1 MAPSRKKKPLTDT
14 LIQLIESHPA
24 IWNKT
29 SKDYK
34 DVVIRSNA
42 WVDVR
47 DNLKASFEVEELV
60 ATKLNS
66 LKGIKAHWKNLQHT
80 YSNKKKKS
88 KGTSGAG
95 LDQVLEAREWEFFD
109 ALRFLDQSGK
119 FGTAIKSSTSRVD
132 LFFGDESSEEDLDL
146 DEEAGGVD
154 QIGEEDLDRDGDDLE
169 LGHDTEDGEEASEPE
184 DQVVQPDHSE
194 TPPSRPAGESEVL
207 DPRGI
212 KLL

>member
-119 FGTAIKSSTSRVD
+119 FGNAIKSSTSRVE
-132 LFFGDESSEEDLDL
+132 LFFGDESSEEEDLDL
-146 DEEAGGVD
+146 DDEAGGLD
-154 QIGEEDLDRDGDDLE
+154 HNGEEDLYHDR
-169 LGHDTEDGEEASEPE
+169 EDGEEASEPE
-184 DQVVQPDHSE
+184 DQVVQSDASDP
-194 TPPSRPAGESEVL
+194 PPSPPARESEVQ
-207 DPRGI
+207 DPKGI
-212 KLL
+212 KVL